1 MNGVGFMI
9 SKAGLASGSRTRL
22 DHSELLYGQ
31 NFYYSE
37 KGQRNLLTQTP
48 EGGWS
53 VPYTSLSKGAIYF
66 FTWLLTV
73 NQKDVSR
80 L

>member
-9 SKAGLASGSRTRL
+9 SKEDLASGSGTRL
-22 DHSELLYGQ
+22 DHSELFYGQ

-48 EGGWS
+48 EGG
-53 VPYTSLSKGAIYF
+53 
-66 FTWLLTV
+66 
-73 NQKDVSR
+73 
-80 L
+80 